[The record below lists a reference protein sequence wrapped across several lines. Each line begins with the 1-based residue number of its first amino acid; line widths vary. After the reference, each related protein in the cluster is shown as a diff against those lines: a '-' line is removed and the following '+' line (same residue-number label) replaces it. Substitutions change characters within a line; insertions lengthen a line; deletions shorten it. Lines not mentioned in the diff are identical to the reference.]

1 MKYLT
6 DDLSFKEQ
14 HPIGKAQ
21 VFTISKRYVDLS
33 KLVILV
39 NMRTI
44 IYGLTVL
51 FLFLMQFEI
60 EMNGKI
66 PESNKLYLKL
76 NYRLDLEAA
85 SNFC

>member
-1 MKYLT
+1 
-6 DDLSFKEQ
+6 
-14 HPIGKAQ
+14 
-21 VFTISKRYVDLS
+21 VDIS
-33 KLVILV
+33 KLVVVV

-66 PESNKLYLKL
+66 PESNRLYLKL
-76 NYRLDLEAA
+76 NYRRLGCSQLFLLMLLPVVEIAFLLIFSVFD
-85 SNFC
+85 CP